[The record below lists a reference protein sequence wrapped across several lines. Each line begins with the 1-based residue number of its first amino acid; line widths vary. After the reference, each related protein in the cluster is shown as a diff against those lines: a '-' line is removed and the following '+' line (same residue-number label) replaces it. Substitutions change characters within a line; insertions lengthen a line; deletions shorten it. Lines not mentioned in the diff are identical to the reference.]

1 MQLLVSTLPHSPTDV
16 FMEWLQAI
24 FLAVLQ
30 GVVEFLPISSS
41 GHLVLVPAVLGWDD
55 QGLGFDIAVHFGSLL
70 AVLWYFHADV
80 RRMAADWLASLRG
93 AGTSADARLA
103 WALLVGTLP
112 LGVGGVIVGAWFS
125 DSLRAP
131 AVIAA
136 ATAGFGVLL
145 WLADRY
151 SSHAR
156 DEHSLT
162 WTDVLA
168 VGFGQALALI
178 PGTSRSGITITVGLA
193 LGLSRAGAARF
204 SFLLAIPA
212 TALAS
217 LWQLIE
223 FTAAPQPVHWPV
235 LGGATLVA
243 AVTAYLTIRLFM
255 RLIQS
260 MGMLVFAIY
269 RVVLAG
275 VIVYV
280 LL

>member
-1 MQLLVSTLPHSPTDV
+1 MD
-16 FMEWLQAI
+16 WLQAI

-41 GHLVLVPAVLGWDD
+41 GHLVLVPALLGWGD
-55 QGLGFDIAVHFGSLL
+55 QGLGFDIAVHFGTLL
-70 AVLWYFHADV
+70 AVLWYFHGDLKSLTVAW
-80 RRMAADWLASLRG
+80 AASLRG
-93 AGTSADARLA
+93 GGLSADARLA
-103 WALLVGTLP
+103 WGVLLGTIP
-112 LGVGGVIVGAWFS
+112 LGLGGIAVGLWFS
-125 DSLRAP
+125 DMLRTP

-136 ATAGFGVLL
+136 TTAGFGIAL

-156 DEHSLT
+156 DEHSLA
-162 WTDVLA
+162 WRDVALIGA
-168 VGFGQALALI
+168 GQALALI
-178 PGTSRSGITITVGLA
+178 PGTSRSGITMTVGLA
-193 LGLSRAGAARF
+193 LGLSRAAAARF

-212 TALAS
+212 IAMAA

-223 FTAAPQPVHWPV
+223 FLRAPTGVNWAL
-235 LGGATLVA
+235 LGAATLVA
-243 AVTAYLTIRLFM
+243 FGTAYLTIRLFM

-260 MGMLVFAIY
+260 AGMLVFAVY
-269 RVVLAG
+269 RVLLAG